1 MSRIRPSV
9 VVSVIVTLVATL
21 GGVTLSSVQPRPA
34 GAAGGGTS
42 KSPAELAGLIGTKEA
57 LASPNCDSTTGTI
70 KVPIKYAPPCTVPWQ
85 GRKNG
90 GATSP
95 GVTKDTIKIV
105 VVAGAVNDTDPDRD
119 EVAQMWRDVAAI
131 YQNTY
136 QTYGRKVEII
146 FKDFGP
152 GQLPDET
159 QERAMAVEIA
169 ALKPFAV
176 VAHGGGDVLAQELAK
191 RKIVTIQQGVSFD
204 TAVASDPYAWGG
216 LASGIPEPL
225 LAITA
230 KYIAQRLAGKPAE
243 WAGDPT
249 YQKKKRV
256 FGLIVNDTV
265 DKKVYESY
273 FKKYK
278 VPLASV
284 VTYAATLGPQF
295 AEQAPTMIQKLRS
308 AGVTTVIN
316 VVPYTDNK
324 SLTEIATQQEFF
336 PEWFLTG
343 SFSQDISLL
352 GRTFDEKQWSH
363 AFGLGTYPP
372 VPTELAWYNHL
383 TDWYY
388 GTDKPD
394 YRTAGDVM
402 KRPNLIIAQY
412 LVLALFTGIHLAGPD
427 LTPQNFRDGMFA
439 FEPSGGAACNCITT
453 SELSYGDHG
462 LLPGYLDYFAPDD
475 VVEIYWD
482 AERVAPDE
490 LAGITGKGLYMYM
503 NGGRRFNLA
512 TVPKGEPHP
521 FDPSTAIDSKAITQ
535 LPANDRVP
543 DYPCDNCPSAKTS
556 S

>member
-1 MSRIRPSV
+1 
-9 VVSVIVTLVATL
+9 
-21 GGVTLSSVQPRPA
+21 
-34 GAAGGGTS
+34 
-42 KSPAELAGLIGTKEA
+42 
-57 LASPNCDSTTGTI
+57 
-70 KVPIKYAPPCTVPWQ
+70 
-85 GRKNG
+85 
-90 GATSP
+90 
-95 GVTKDTIKIV
+95 
-105 VVAGAVNDTDPDRD
+105 
-119 EVAQMWRDVAAI
+119 
-131 YQNTY
+131 
-136 QTYGRKVEII
+136 
-146 FKDFGP
+146 
-152 GQLPDET
+152 
-159 QERAMAVEIA
+159 MAVEIA

-176 VAHGGGDVLAQELAK
+176 DGAWRGDVLAQELAK

-204 TAVASDPYAWGG
+204 TAVASDPYVWGG

-230 KYIAQRLAGKPAE
+230 KYIAQRLAGRPAK
-243 WAGDPT
+243 WAGDPS
-249 YQKKKRV
+249 YQTKKRV

-316 VVPYTDNK
+316 VVPFTDNK
-324 SLTEIATQQEFF
+324 SLTNIATQQEFF

-352 GRTFDEKQWSH
+352 GRTFDQEQWSH

-372 VPTELAWYNHL
+372 VPTALAWYNHL

-394 YRTAGDVM
+394 YRTTGDAM

-412 LVLALFTGIHLAGPD
+412 RCSHCSPAYTSPVPTSAAELPRRDVCVRAIGRRRLQMHHHVGALVRRPWPAPRI
-427 LTPQNFRDGMFA
+427 QR
-439 FEPSGGAACNCITT
+439 
-453 SELSYGDHG
+453 
-462 LLPGYLDYFAPDD
+462 LLRDD
-475 VVEIYWD
+475 VVGIYWD
-482 AERVAPDE
+482 AEQLPPANLPASPAGPVCTWTAAVAD
-490 LAGITGKGLYMYM
+490 LT
-503 NGGRRFNLA
+503 
-512 TVPKGEPHP
+512 TVPKANHIR
-521 FDPSTAIDSKAITQ
+521 STPVPRSTRRRSQ
-535 LPANDRVP
+535 PRNDKVP
-543 DYPCDNCPSAKTS
+543 DYPCDNCPGAKTS